1 MRPGANRRF
10 AMIVFLPIA
19 LIVACASGP
28 RIRHRHE
35 YTLAP
40 GQEHPAAASNV
51 LLIPIDAANP
61 KPIKGLDVAYERI
74 TATIV
79 SHLQSKGIT
88 VEQVDRARFHAAT
101 DEAHRSIQASRMTG
115 AAGTVSATVE
125 FSDIVPELLERLELK
140 SDRVIST
147 NLVMRA
153 GEWNGGSTM
162 VWDGVRRRD
171 RTAGTLAMTGTGTA
185 ASLQV
190 SVYSSDGARVFSGVG
205 GLDHVFQF
213 NLQKKIMEIRED
225 LLQDQRNL
233 DEGVCIAFYPYFG
246 ADEYCAR

>member
-1 MRPGANRRF
+1 MRPRAIRRF
-10 AMIVFLPIA
+10 AMFAILPIA
-19 LIVACASGP
+19 FVVACASGP
-28 RIRHRHE
+28 RIRYRHE

-40 GQEHPAAASNV
+40 GQQHHDGASNV
-51 LLIPIDAANP
+51 LLIPIDAANANP
-61 KPIKGLDVAYERI
+61 VKGLDVAHERI

-101 DEAHRSIQASRMTG
+101 DEALRSIQARRMTG

-125 FSDIVPELLERLELK
+125 FSDIVPEILERLELR

-147 NLVMRA
+147 NLLMRT

-190 SVYSSDGARVFSGVG
+190 AVYASDGTRVFSGVG

-233 DEGVCIAFYPYFG
+233 AEGVCIAFYPYFG
-246 ADEYCAR
+246 NDEYCGR